1 MMAKLN
7 IRLFSEEFNRLI
19 MIYDKDWSEEKITA
33 KSREYYAKLQNLSE
47 ESFKTGIEKCIN
59 QHKYFPSISEML
71 EQCRIT
77 RGSQEVKF
85 APVIANDNSALD
97 RLFDSLREDEQK
109 DIKQLAAEL
118 MKKIGM
124 LPTGYKKG
132 ANAWHDSM
140 LNSTFKSSFKYIVLR
155 KYFKEECIK
164 FGYRWK
170 GECLS
175 TNGWRTFEQAFR
187 DELKSA

>member
-77 RGSQEVKF
+77 RGSQEYKA
-85 APVIANDNSALD
+85 APTECSDNAALD
-97 RLFDSLREDEQK
+97 RLWDSLKADEQRTM
-109 DIKQLAAEL
+109 KQMAADL
-118 MKKIGM
+118 MKRIGM
-124 LPTGYKKG
+124 LPRDYKKG
-132 ANAWHDSM
+132 ENPWHDSM
-140 LNSTFKSSFKYIVLR
+140 LGSTFNSSFKYIVLR
-155 KYFKEECIK
+155 KFLKDECVQ

-170 GECLS
+170 GECLGA
-175 TNGWRTFEQAFR
+175 NGWGTFEKIF
-187 DELKSA
+187 E